1 MGDSGMTPGTDL
13 IQIDGANQVVYDKVS
28 SGYQYPTTDGTGHLT
43 ATFTDVGNNWL
54 EVSIKRPLDTGDSQ
68 DFVLPTGTYF
78 KLGWAI
84 RYSSATLSLKHN
96 ISGSLNAYLSSSES
110 TGVSSDLIDD
120 IIPANPVEA
129 ARSIACSSLALVA
142 TILSLLSF

>member
-13 IQIDGANQVVYDKVS
+13 IQIDGANQQVYDKVS

-68 DFVLPTGTYF
+68 DYVLPTGTYF

-96 ISGSLNAYLSSSES
+96 ISGSLNAYLSSNENS
-110 TGVSSDLIDD
+110 GVSADLIND

-129 ARSIACSSLALVA
+129 AIRKVGTSLALSA
-142 TILSLLSF
+142 TVLILLSF